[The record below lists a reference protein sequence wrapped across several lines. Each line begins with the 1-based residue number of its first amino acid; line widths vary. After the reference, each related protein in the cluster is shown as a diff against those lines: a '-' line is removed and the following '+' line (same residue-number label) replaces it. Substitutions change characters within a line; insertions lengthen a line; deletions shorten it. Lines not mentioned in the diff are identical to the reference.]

1 MQIDQILLPNQA
13 LVYSQKV
20 DRLIRDMQVKQLV
33 TEDVLVS
40 SDKDIVQQFIEE
52 LQSHRHSLDEFI
64 EDAIKI
70 NKLLLVTD

>member
-40 SDKDIVQQFIEE
+40 SDKDIV
-52 LQSHRHSLDEFI
+52 
-64 EDAIKI
+64 
-70 NKLLLVTD
+70 